1 MKDGYFN
8 KRDLSGSPTY
18 INLSHANGRENFKGE
33 KHDSLIYIIAKEGR
47 K

>member
-1 MKDGYFN
+1 MKDGLF
-8 KRDLSGSPTY
+8 REEEGCGSPTY
-18 INLSHANGRENFKGE
+18 INLSDANGREFFGGE